1 MFAGSS
7 DLEMGSLHRS
17 SPTPTTHDD
26 DEFEQRMRGNDVPE
40 HSLPLISTPNTA
52 EHRNNWH
59 EAIEALILFSRALRA
74 HN

>member
-17 SPTPTTHDD
+17 SPTPTAHDE
-26 DEFEQRMRGNDVPE
+26 DESEHLIRGNGVPE
-40 HSLPLISTPNTA
+40 HSLPLIPTLNTA
-52 EHRNNWH
+52 EHRSNWY

-74 HN
+74 HD